1 MDFRRLAL
9 LGSMVPAALA
19 FAGVDAWAA
28 SPARAGVP
36 LGNGDVL
43 GAAIGD
49 AAAVALPDADPPQQV
64 RIEQRFSIR
73 ISPGGPMMP
82 PDVILDM
89 RADDDHGRLVE
100 RSMGKCVAMSNI
112 VAVQG
117 GEGNRLILFM
127 RDQKIVSAALEK
139 TCEPRDFY
147 SGFYVTRNIDGML
160 CVDRDT
166 LQSRSGANC
175 RVKRLK
181 AVVEAG
187 RRR

>member
-1 MDFRRLAL
+1 MMRFRRLAMLVPL
-9 LGSMVPAALA
+9 LPLALA
-19 FAGVDAWAA
+19 WGGGAAWARPWHA
-28 SPARAGVP
+28 PPAPV
-36 LGNGDVL
+36 GNGAVL
-43 GAAIGD
+43 DRMLD
-49 AAAVALPDADPPQQV
+49 AAAGIPAAPPPAQV

-100 RSMGKCVAMSNI
+100 RSMGKCLAMSNI

-147 SGFYVTRNIDGML
+147 SGFYVTRNTDGML

-175 RVKRLK
+175 RVKRLR

>member
-1 MDFRRLAL
+1 MKLRRLAMFVPL
-9 LGSMVPAALA
+9 LPIALA
-19 FAGVDAWAA
+19 FGGMAA
-28 SPARAGVP
+28 CARP
-36 LGNGDVL
+36 WRLP
-43 GAAIGD
+43 
-49 AAAVALPDADPPQQV
+49 AAAVGNGALLDRMLDQAAGWPAAPPVQQV
-64 RIEQRFSIR
+64 RIEQHFSIR

-89 RADDDHGRLVE
+89 RADDEHGRLVE
-100 RSMGKCVAMSNI
+100 RSMGRCVAMSNI

-147 SGFYVTRNIDGML
+147 SGFYVSRNTDGML

-187 RRR
+187 KRR